1 MLSEYK
7 FPRLT
12 IFHTS
17 KIMEAIEKA
26 AETAQELLD
35 KEAATDKA
43 TRTSLSIVRDF
54 IKSNRV
60 MCYGGTA
67 INNLLPKDDQF
78 YDPSKD
84 VPDYDFFTETPQL
97 HAMKI
102 ADALDREGFKSVE
115 VKPGMHI
122 GTFKVFCDFV
132 GVADVSH
139 LDHKIFKKLW
149 DESVT
154 KNGIHYVP
162 PDFLRMS
169 VYLELSRPRGDVS
182 RWKKVYSRLQLLN
195 KHYPVKCSSS
205 HPMERSPIAPEL
217 KTKITKI
224 IKKSGSMIL
233 GFNAADLQKKGVPSN
248 WSFPLDILALP
259 DKREEVAS
267 QIQSLMDEKTKKE
280 DFPEFA
286 ELFPPHTD
294 IDHKGKTLVRIYD
307 TFACHSY
314 HETSTGLRVAS
325 IPTLLQFIF
334 AALYAPDHF
343 LEEVPRERFVCVG
356 QKLVD
361 MANGIG
367 PRRYKLL
374 TPIAC
379 IGKQKTLTDMKA
391 EKSELY
397 TKLKNSPK
405 FLEVFFTYNP
415 EKDKT
420 KKQSIRSRL
429 RKTLKN

>member
-1 MLSEYK
+1 
-7 FPRLT
+7 
-12 IFHTS
+12 
-17 KIMEAIEKA
+17 MEAIEEA
-26 AETAQELLD
+26 AKVAQDLLD
-35 KEAATDKA
+35 KEAATDKE
-43 TRTSLSIVRDF
+43 TRTSLGIVKKF
-54 IKSNRV
+54 IQTNRV
-60 MCYGGTA
+60 ICYGGTA
-67 INNLLPKDDQF
+67 INNLLPKEDQF

-84 VPDYDFFTETPQL
+84 VPDYDFFSETPQL

-102 ADALDREGFKSVE
+102 ADILDKAGFENVE

-139 LDHKIFKKLW
+139 LEPKIFKKLW
-149 DESVT
+149 DESVI

-195 KHYPVKCSSS
+195 KHYPVKCKSA
-205 HPMERSPIAPEL
+205 HPFERNPVASDV
-217 KTKITKI
+217 KTKIAKI
-224 IKKSGSMIL
+224 IKKSGSMVL
-233 GFNAADLQKKGVPSN
+233 GFNAAEYQRKAIPGE
-248 WSFPLDILALP
+248 WAFPIDILALP
-259 DKREEVAS
+259 EKREEVAKE
-267 QIQSLMDEKTKKE
+267 IQQVIGEQTKKE

-294 IDHKGKTLVRIYD
+294 IDHKNKTLVRVYD

-314 HETSTGLRVAS
+314 HETYSGLRVAS

-334 AALYAPDHF
+334 AALYAPDHY
-343 LEEVPRERFVCVG
+343 LEEIPRERFICVA

-361 MANGIG
+361 LANGEG

-397 TKLKNSPK
+397 TQLKNSPK

-415 EKDKT
+415 SKDKT
-420 KKQSIRSRL
+420 KKQSIRARL
-429 RKTLKN
+429 RKTLKK